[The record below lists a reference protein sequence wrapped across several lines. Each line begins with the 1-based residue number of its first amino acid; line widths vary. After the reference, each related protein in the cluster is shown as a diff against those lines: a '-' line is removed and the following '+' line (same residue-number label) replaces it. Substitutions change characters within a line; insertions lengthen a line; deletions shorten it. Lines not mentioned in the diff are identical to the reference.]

1 MHATMSSCGRGA
13 LRAPARVALSTHI
26 LETIP
31 NKRELYDQ
39 RLTVPFFGLSMSSC
53 HINRNSFNNWIISR
67 KLSGYPARFSET
79 TRKDICSSRGW
90 DAEPSVHRLPHRY
103 PQNDSEWGW
112 YLAGLIDADGHFTDI
127 TKKSSSNPNLTI
139 AFHIKDISLAY
150 KIRSFLAA
158 GTVSNIKDKRACKY
172 VLTNSKGFLKLLPL
186 LHNKLQHSTKIH
198 RHNLICGLFDFTIKT
213 PERPSADRNNHWL
226 AGFIDGDGSLQIKIL
241 KRKNKTEIRLQ
252 LQIDQQVALN
262 YILQGILDA
271 FGGSIGFRS
280 SKGIVVSS
288 YYNSVSFTNFRH
300 FVHYLDHYSLC
311 SNKYKEYVL
320 WRRAYFY
327 RRDIDKVERIK
338 KTLSVL
344 KR

>member
-1 MHATMSSCGRGA
+1 
-13 LRAPARVALSTHI
+13 
-26 LETIP
+26 
-31 NKRELYDQ
+31 
-39 RLTVPFFGLSMSSC
+39 
-53 HINRNSFNNWIISR
+53 
-67 KLSGYPARFSET
+67 LSGYPARSSET

-112 YLAGLIDADGHFTDI
+112 YLAGLIDADGHFTDV
-127 TKKSSSNPNLTI
+127 TKSSKPNLTI

-150 KIRSFLAA
+150 KIKSFLDA
-158 GTVSNIKDKRACKY
+158 GTVSNVKDKKACKY

-186 LHNKLQHSTKIH
+186 LHNKLQHSTKIQ
-198 RHNLICGLFDFTIKT
+198 RHNLLCSHFKMYHYTSGSSLM
-213 PERPSADRNNHWL
+213 PQADRNNHWL

-241 KRKNKTEIRLQ
+241 KRKYAGPGDRQARPKTEIRLQ
-252 LQIDQQVALN
+252 LQIDQQISLN
-262 YILQGILDA
+262 YMLQGVLDA
-271 FGGSIGFRS
+271 FGGYIGFRK
-280 SKGIVVSS
+280 SKGAIVSS

-311 SNKYKEYVL
+311 SNKYKEYVI

-344 KR
+344 KG